1 MATVSLTQLTAWRN
15 ELVELRAS
23 GIRRVV
29 HQNGQTLDYKSD
41 TEMAAA
47 IAALD
52 AQISAATRDGAGRFT
67 FQTSK
72 GL

>member
-52 AQISAATRDGAGRFT
+52 AQISAATCNRAGRFT